1 MHRSF
6 EEYHSQ
12 RGRDHGQ
19 LRVFLP
25 NPSRRRAK
33 RDSQQTGTIHKL
45 RRFRLG
51 HYTIHFFSMFRY
63 SCFLSFM
70 NLFDMS
76 IQNPFLRKL
85 LPQLLHLNGFFP
97 SWPDLMYSFRF
108 TFWIKLLSQM
118 LHFNGFFPSLHEL
131 LNSICPFICLFCEQ
145 LASQI
150 LHLNG
155 FFPSWAIKFM

>member
-51 HYTIHFFSMFRY
+51 HYTRDLPFETTVCFRGGGVK
-63 SCFLSFM
+63 
-70 NLFDMS
+70 NLP
-76 IQNPFLRKL
+76 N
-85 LPQLLHLNGFFP
+85 LPTD
-97 SWPDLMYSFRF
+97 S
-108 TFWIKLLSQM
+108 TIKLPTV
-118 LHFNGFFPSLHEL
+118 G
-131 LNSICPFICLFCEQ
+131 
-145 LASQI
+145 
-150 LHLNG
+150 G
-155 FFPSWAIKFM
+155 

>member
-51 HYTIHFFSMFRY
+51 HYT
-63 SCFLSFM
+63 
-70 NLFDMS
+70 
-76 IQNPFLRKL
+76 KA
-85 LPQLLHLNGFFP
+85 
-97 SWPDLMYSFRF
+97 
-108 TFWIKLLSQM
+108 
-118 LHFNGFFPSLHEL
+118 EL
-131 LNSICPFICLFCEQ
+131 LQQKLTPNFLPDEFY
-145 LASQI
+145 
-150 LHLNG
+150 
-155 FFPSWAIKFM
+155 